1 MNKVIEIKNLTK
13 CYGDLIALDDFS
25 LDVYEGEILGL
36 LGPNGSG
43 KSTTIN
49 TILSLLKY
57 DSGSIKIF
65 NKEMSPTAYDIKSK
79 IGVVFQ
85 DVAVFD
91 ELSVIENID
100 YFCGLYIKDKKIRA
114 NYVQDA
120 INLVSLNEFTKFKPK
135 Q

>member
-65 NKEMSPTAYDIKSK
+65 NKVLFPLPLSPVRRYFPPFFMSKLKFSR
-79 IGVVFQ
+79 IGRF
-85 DVAVFD
+85 A
-91 ELSVIENID
+91 S
-100 YFCGLYIKDKKIRA
+100 
-114 NYVQDA
+114 
-120 INLVSLNEFTKFKPK
+120 
-135 Q
+135 